1 MKLTVRL
8 TGSDEVIFIA
18 DEEILK
24 QTASIKVSS
33 NLDEECAMNTIVAN
47 VLMREAAKAQEGAR
61 PVTTVILFC
70 SLGLIAS
77 LCALSMGFD
86 VSGGGF

>member
-1 MKLTVRL
+1 
-8 TGSDEVIFIA
+8 
-18 DEEILK
+18 
-24 QTASIKVSS
+24 
-33 NLDEECAMNTIVAN
+33 MNTIVAN